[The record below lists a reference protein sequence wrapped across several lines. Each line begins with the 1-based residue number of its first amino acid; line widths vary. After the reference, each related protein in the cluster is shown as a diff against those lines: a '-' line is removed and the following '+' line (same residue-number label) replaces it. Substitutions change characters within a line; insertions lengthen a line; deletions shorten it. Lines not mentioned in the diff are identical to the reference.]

1 MSDSALL
8 EAMETPLN
16 DMLADMRSSL
26 QAMPTRGGS
35 SSASASAEPP
45 PQQSEREEEEEEEEK
60 EEEEA
65 EEEEATRQRP
75 IYLLVETQAALPRT
89 GQA

>member
-1 MSDSALL
+1 MS
-8 EAMETPLN
+8 
-16 DMLADMRSSL
+16 MLCILAGCVGL
-26 QAMPTRGGS
+26 
-35 SSASASAEPP
+35 
-45 PQQSEREEEEEEEEK
+45 REEEEEEE
-60 EEEEA
+60 